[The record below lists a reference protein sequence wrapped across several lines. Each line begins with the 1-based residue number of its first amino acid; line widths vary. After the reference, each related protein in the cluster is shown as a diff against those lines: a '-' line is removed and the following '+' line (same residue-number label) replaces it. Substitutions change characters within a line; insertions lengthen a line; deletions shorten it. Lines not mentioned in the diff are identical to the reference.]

1 MDVVFLYI
9 LDLTL
14 NCLFVFLGNKFLTEL
29 TEHKKTMTF
38 DGNAGPGLG
47 QAQKR
52 GRTHVYKQK
61 IKKSA
66 NSLPL
71 KRPYITFD
79 DNLWS

>member
-1 MDVVFLYI
+1 MCTLCYNMYICSIILSGFIDVA
-9 LDLTL
+9 
-14 NCLFVFLGNKFLTEL
+14 
-29 TEHKKTMTF
+29 F

-47 QAQKR
+47 QAQKC